1 MGIQNKKKNL
11 LSSISSVMVIMVLA
25 RLMSLLSTQVYMWHF
40 GASDVYMN
48 IYSYVISI
56 PNIIFTCIGTAL
68 STVVIPIY
76 MSHTANG
83 ETAQAKRFAD
93 NIITISLALTAAL
106 VLIGI
111 AISPLLPR
119 FTDFGK
125 TPETYSYATKALMI
139 MMPVMFFYGLGYI
152 FQGMLQAMD
161 SYKLPAFVSVPS
173 SLVVILY
180 VFLFADKFGI
190 TGLLIA
196 TVIGLSL
203 QAIILIPP
211 LIKKGYHYRPRFE
224 LKHPDI
230 KNALKLT
237 GPVLFGVSAYQ
248 LNMFYNVTMIAR
260 FEGMVTLLTYVQNI
274 VLYMVLAIIYSIT
287 AVLYPR
293 LTESASTNNM
303 AQYKKDLGG
312 ILGAVCALLI
322 PMTAGFIA
330 VREPLLR
337 VIAQYG
343 NITEADISKAAILLA
358 AYAIGILG
366 IGLKEILDRAFY
378 ALQDTKTSAVTG
390 FIIMLIN
397 ICLSLVLM
405 QFLGAYGI
413 PLAYSVSSLC
423 GSAIL
428 LWRMKKKIGS
438 FALGFGKTLLKCILA
453 AGVMLGILTLLHPYI
468 LALGNDGILWRILR
482 LGTECVTGVLI
493 YYLMALLLR
502 ITQVTDTVKNVI
514 LKFFKRGA

>member
-1 MGIQNKKKNL
+1 MQKKNTL
-11 LSSISSVMVIMVLA
+11 FSSISSVMVIMILA
-25 RLMSLLSTQVYMWHF
+25 RLMSLFSTQFYMARF

-76 MSHTANG
+76 MGHMTNG
-83 ETAQAKRFAD
+83 AHDEAKRFAN
-93 NIITISLALTAAL
+93 NIITISMALTAVL

-111 AISPLLPR
+111 ALSPILPR
-119 FTDFGK
+119 FTEFAK

-139 MMPVMFFYGLGYI
+139 MMPVMFFYALNYI

-161 SYKLPAFVSVPS
+161 SYRLPAFVSVPS

-180 VFLFADKFGI
+180 VVFLSDKFGI

-211 LIKKGYHYRPRFE
+211 LVKKGYRYRPSFE

-230 KNALKLT
+230 VNALKLT

-248 LNMFYNVTMIAR
+248 LNMLYNVTMIAR

-274 VLYMVLAIIYSIT
+274 VLYMVLAIIYSVT

-293 LTESASTNNM
+293 LTESASKNDIP
-303 AQYKKDLGG
+303 QYKTDLNH
-312 ILGAVCALLI
+312 ILCSMGALLI
-322 PMTAGFIA
+322 PMTFGFIA

-337 VIAQYG
+337 VLAQYG
-343 NITEADISKAAILLA
+343 NITAADITKAALLLA
-358 AYAIGILG
+358 AYAISILG
-366 IGLKEILDRAFY
+366 IGYKEILDRAFY
-378 ALQDTKTSAVTG
+378 AMQDTKTSAVVG
-390 FIIMLIN
+390 FIIMGAN
-397 ICLSLVLM
+397 ICCSLLLM
-405 QFLGAYGI
+405 QFFGAYGI
-413 PLAYSVSSLC
+413 PLAYSISSLI
-423 GSAIL
+423 GSCVL
-428 LWRMKKKIGS
+428 LWRLRKKIGS
-438 FALGFGKTLLKCILA
+438 FAAGLGTTLIKSLFAAVVMFFAVSVLRHFTASFGDGGVILRILH
-453 AGVMLGILTLLHPYI
+453 LGILCLS
-468 LALGNDGILWRILR
+468 GIA
-482 LGTECVTGVLI
+482 VYFV
-493 YYLMALLLR
+493 MALLLR
-502 ITQVTDTVKNVI
+502 ITQITDAVKGV
-514 LKFFKRGA
+514 LAKLRKRGA